1 MKKTAAVLLLLA
13 AATGF
18 SQQPPPAKPPAK
30 TSALPPISESVEVSV
45 TNIEVFVTDGSGKR
59 VSGLKRDDFELRQDG
74 VPQKITNFY
83 SVSGGKV
90 LLEDGKEMSIDEPAE
105 KEELPVEVRARYL
118 IYIDNLNIQVQN
130 RNRMF
135 RSLKTWVAQ
144 SIGRNAE
151 AMVVTWNRSL
161 KVRRKFTS
169 EAGDIVGLLET
180 IEMETGGGSSIA
192 SERRDALHRIDESQS
207 ANEATMMARQH
218 SQSLKSDLEFSV
230 NALKDTVNGLAGVS
244 GRKILIYVSEGLPST
259 AGQELFDAIQIKFRE
274 QASTLEQ
281 FDFNMN
287 SKYMGI
293 VQAANAQGVT
303 IWPLDASGLQ
313 GDDLISA
320 ENRQFENRPSAFLM
334 RQNLQGPIELM
345 AEMTGGKAAVNTN
358 DWKSNLDE
366 LTKDFS
372 NFYSIGYRSTR
383 AAVDRPHSIEVTVKG
398 KGLKVRSRK
407 GFVEKTIETRTAEAV
422 VAALNYSRDD
432 NPLGIAL
439 ALGESSPYDGENFLI
454 PARISIP
461 IGKIGLVPTGDTYE
475 GRLFIYFVVLDVSGK
490 QSDLTLRE
498 QKITVPVA
506 KLKESQ
512 AKFLPYEVKMLVVPG
527 GQKISIAVRDGISNQ
542 VSYLQKNFFVSVLPK
557 EEKSVL
563 PKGN

>member
-1 MKKTAAVLLLLA
+1 MTKTAAAVLLLA

-18 SQQPPPAKPPAK
+18 SQQPPPKPPANS
-30 TSALPPISESVEVSV
+30 SALPPVSESVEVSV
-45 TNIEVFVTDGSGKR
+45 TNIEVFVTDRSGKR
-59 VSGLKRDDFELRQDG
+59 VPGLTRDDFELRQDG

-83 SVSGGKV
+83 SVDGGKV
-90 LLEDGKEMSIDEPAE
+90 LLEDGKVLSMDEPAA
-105 KEELPVEVRARYL
+105 KEELPVEVKARYL

-161 KVRRKFTS
+161 KIRRKFTS
-169 EAGDIVGLLET
+169 EAGDIVGILET

-192 SERRDALHRIDESQS
+192 SERKDALHRIDDSQS
-207 ANEATMMARQH
+207 ANEATMIARQY

-230 NALKDTVNGLAGVS
+230 NALKDTVNGLSGVS

-259 AGQELFDAIQIKFRE
+259 AGQELFEAVQMKFRE

-281 FDFNMN
+281 FEFQMD

-320 ENRQFENRPSAFLM
+320 ENRQFQNKPSSFLM
-334 RQNLQGPIELM
+334 RQNQQGPIELM
-345 AEMTGGKAAVNTN
+345 AEMTGGKAAINTN

-383 AAVDRPHSIEVTVKG
+383 AAVDRPHSIEVTPKR
-398 KGLKVRSRK
+398 KDLRVRSRK
-407 GFVEKTIETRTAEAV
+407 GFVEKTVETRTAEAV

-439 ALGESSPYDGENFLI
+439 ALGESSPYDSENFLM

-461 IGKIGLVPTGDTYE
+461 IGKIGLVPTGDNYE
-475 GRLFIYFVVLDVSGK
+475 GRLFIYIIVLDVSGK

-498 QKITVPVA
+498 QKITVPLA

-527 GQKISIAVRDGISNQ
+527 GQKVSIAVRDGISNQ
-542 VSYLQKNFFVSVLPK
+542 VSYVQKNFFVSVLPK
-557 EEKSVL
+557 EEK
-563 PKGN
+563 KGK